1 MNMKTPITKK
11 ELSKKYL
18 VSYSTFIKW
27 LKDIPELNLSVNQR
41 ILTPKQ
47 INIIYEQ
54 IGEPPLQS

>member
-1 MNMKTPITKK
+1 MNMKSPITKK

-27 LKDIPELNLSVNQR
+27 LQSIPELNLSVNQR

-47 INIIYEQ
+47 INIIYEN
-54 IGEPPLQS
+54 IGEPPSQD